1 MNDPA
6 GITTIFGQSGHSRNT
21 LSGFVAMA
29 AFFSLCATAIL
40 ANGGYCPL
48 RPYLFHYSSEQDCH
62 SRPWARRLQ
71 AKLNPPRIVD

>member
-6 GITTIFGQSGHSRNT
+6 GNYDHLRTIRTFAKHAIRLRRDGGVLFAVCDGDSG
-21 LSGFVAMA
+21 
-29 AFFSLCATAIL
+29 
-40 ANGGYCPL
+40 NGGYCPL
-48 RPYLFHYSSEQDCH
+48 RPYLFHYSSEPDCH